1 MTAFKSVN
9 IPSGVTKIQAGAF
22 RGNVHLS
29 EVTIPDT
36 VVSIAE
42 YAFADCSALKKVKV
56 SESITSIG
64 TDAFNGLPDDVKFI
78 VASESVKELLI
89 SNGIPAE
96 RISAK

>member
-1 MTAFKSVN
+1 M
-9 IPSGVTKIQAGAF
+9 
-22 RGNVHLS
+22 S